1 MFNKLFKNN
10 KPMIGMIH
18 LPPLPGYIK
27 HPGMDAVIKKALI
40 DLNTLQKAGFD
51 GVLIE
56 NDNDQPHQIGVS
68 KSITASFTKVMK
80 QVCKEAKIPV
90 GMEII
95 YDMPQTI
102 KTAHKVGADFVR
114 LDVFV
119 DTVLTKWGK
128 IPSQAKELVVLKEK
142 IGAKELVMLT
152 DIQVKHAQMLD
163 KKTLE
168 QSAKEAAQYISNA
181 LIVTGDWTGHPP
193 FINDCK
199 KVKKAAKATPLLI
212 GSGLDSK
219 NIKKLFK
226 YADGAIVGTS
236 IKTGDYIDLVKAT
249 NLINV
254 VKKIRSKI

>member
-1 MFNKLFKNN
+1 
-10 KPMIGMIH
+10 
-18 LPPLPGYIK
+18 
-27 HPGMDAVIKKALI
+27 
-40 DLNTLQKAGFD
+40 LQKAGFD

-68 KSITASFTKVMK
+68 KSIIASFTKIMK
-80 QVCKEAKIPV
+80 QVCKEARIPV

-128 IPSQAKELVVLKEK
+128 IPAQAQELIALKEK

-152 DIQVKHAQMLD
+152 DIQVKHAQLLD

-168 QSAKEAAQYISNA
+168 QSAKEAIQYDSDA
-181 LIVTGDWTGHPP
+181 LIITGDWTGYPP
-193 FINDCK
+193 SINDCE
-199 KVKKAAKATPLLI
+199 KVKKVTEATPVLI
-212 GSGLDSK
+212 GSGLDKK
-219 NIKKLFK
+219 NVKELFK

-236 IKTGDYIDLVKAT
+236 IKTGDYADLVKAT

-254 VKKIRSKI
+254 VKKIRSNL

>member
-1 MFNKLFKNN
+1 MFNKIFKNK
-10 KPMIGMIH
+10 KPIIGMIH
-18 LPPLPGYIK
+18 LPPLVGYAK
-27 HPGMDAVIKKALI
+27 HPGMDVVIKKALT
-40 DLNTLQKAGFD
+40 DLNTLEKAGFD

-56 NDNDQPHQIGVS
+56 NDNDQPHQIRVS
-68 KSITASFTKVMK
+68 KSIIASFTKVMK
-80 QVCKEAKIPV
+80 YVCKEAKIPV

-128 IPSQAKELVVLKEK
+128 IPSQAKELIALKEK
-142 IGAKELVMLT
+142 IGAKDLVMLT

-168 QSAKEAAQYISNA
+168 QSAKEAVQYTSDA

-193 FINDCK
+193 SINDCK
-199 KVKKAAKATPLLI
+199 KVKKTAKATPLLI
-212 GSGLDSK
+212 GSGLGSK
-219 NIKKLFK
+219 NIKELFK

-236 IKTGDYIDLVKAT
+236 IKTGDYIDSVKAT
-249 NLINV
+249 DLINI
-254 VKKIRSKI
+254 VKKIRSNL